1 MNKFRTIIAVSA
13 PQVRR
18 QLAEWIELDDE
29 LQVAGEATKASEA
42 TKLLEAG
49 GVDLM
54 FVAVDLPEKGV
65 FPWLA
70 SRRGQEL
77 PPLIF
82 VAHEETSA
90 VQAFE
95 VGAVDYLVLPLAAER
110 VAAAV
115 RRAKAE
121 LVRRRAETLQ
131 EQVAELVERLDGA
144 GAPASAPPPGAEPTA
159 APATG
164 DRLVFKTGGEI
175 HFLKVTD
182 IDWVEA
188 EGDYVRFHAGG
199 RTHLL
204 RETMGRLEA
213 RLDPQRFV
221 RIHRSTIVNLD
232 RVRKLSP
239 SFAGEYAVLLHD
251 GTKLRLSRGYQER
264 LQTLWSEPL

>member
-18 QLAEWIELDDE
+18 QLVEWLELDDE
-29 LQVAGEATKASEA
+29 LQLTGEATTAGEATK
-42 TKLLEAG
+42 LVEAG
-49 GVDLM
+49 GVDLVW
-54 FVAVDLPEKGV
+54 VAVDLPEKGV
-65 FPWLA
+65 FNWLA
-70 SRRGQEL
+70 GLRAAQL

-82 VAHEETSA
+82 VAQEESSA
-90 VQAFE
+90 VAAFE
-95 VGAVDYLVLPLAAER
+95 VGAVDYVLPPLSAER

-121 LVRRRAETLQ
+121 LVRRRAESLQ
-131 EQVAELVERLDGA
+131 EQVAELVERLDG
-144 GAPASAPPPGAEPTA
+144 PVASAPA
-159 APATG
+159 AARPADAVAAG
-164 DRLVFKTGGEI
+164 PLERLVFKTGGEI
-175 HFLKVTD
+175 HFLKVAD

-204 RETMGRLEA
+204 RETMAHLEA